1 MPSRKTRKQRKQ
13 KGGAGFLSMFSK
25 PAPAPELPF
34 ESYLSSINRVY
45 LFLYSKVKPTTPGY
59 IPLQAGQKVLSME
72 QKDFFRSLLEPYA
85 TSNTRGRNTYRDEDF
100 VREVLGV
107 ENVQTLTRQIQ
118 EVEAPNTPI
127 QDVILNRPAIA
138 QSFAS
143 TWGRFLPV
151 ILTSEKLL
159 EYRQNWEQN
168 ICRFD
173 ARVDSNRPIK
183 SLEENRCIVVYHTK
197 DNLEGLLGEYHLVYG
212 DSAEIGPAFPMIQ
225 VEKKYMPVMNNV
237 AFPYTRIQA
246 SKLMKT
252 SYVLDAFINNAVVSI
267 EPNLAATIEKENKKL
282 WNQYSLV
289 KVVRHSKL
297 MNHDIYEQKFISV
310 VDEFPVAAG
319 TYFLLS
325 TLPTLANVKGMDVQ
339 STLQMRTRYS
349 SVWAT
354 LGTDPNLTFF
364 QGLSYKEQIMFAVLQ
379 FKRYL
384 RVLETSPDTA
394 FQQVY
399 LADLRVP
406 ATKEIFLSEIEP
418 KSFDTYKKVLERH
431 R

>member
-25 PAPAPELPF
+25 PAPAPKLPF

-59 IPLQAGQKVLSME
+59 IPLEAGQKLLTQE
-72 QKDFFRSLLEPYA
+72 QKDFFRSLLEAYA
-85 TSNTRGRNTYRDEDF
+85 SGKTYRDEDF
-100 VREVLGV
+100 IQEVLGV
-107 ENVQTLTRQIQ
+107 ENEQTLSQQIK
-118 EVEAPNTPI
+118 EVEAQNTTI
-127 QDVILNRPAIA
+127 EDVILNRPAIA

-151 ILTSEKLL
+151 IFTSEKLL

-168 ICRFD
+168 ICKFD
-173 ARVDSNRPIK
+173 ERVDSNRPIK
-183 SLEENRCIVVYHTK
+183 SLEENRCIVVYHNK
-197 DNLEGLLGEYHLVYG
+197 NELNGLLGEFHLVYG
-212 DSAEIGPAFPMIQ
+212 DRAEIGPAFPMIQ
-225 VEKKYMPVMNNV
+225 VEKQYMPVMNNV

-267 EPNLAATIEKENKKL
+267 EPNLAATIEKQNRRI

-289 KVVRHSKL
+289 KVVKHTKL
-297 MNHDIYEQKFISV
+297 VSHDIYEQKFISV
-310 VDEFPVAAG
+310 ADDFPAAPG
-319 TYFLLS
+319 TYFLLPKLT
-325 TLPTLANVKGMDVQ
+325 TLEKIRGMDVQ
-339 STLQMRTRYS
+339 SSLQMRTRYES
-349 SVWAT
+349 IWAT
-354 LGTDPNLTFF
+354 LGTDPNLRFF
-364 QGLSYKEQIMFAVLQ
+364 QGLNYKDQIIFAVLQ

-394 FQQVY
+394 FKQVY

-406 ATKEIFLSEIEP
+406 ATKQFFLSEIEP
-418 KSFDTYKKVLERH
+418 KSFDAYKKVLDRH